1 MKKAICYGE
10 ILWDNL
16 PAGKQPGGAPMNVA
30 YHLNQLGI
38 AATLISKL
46 GNDADGEELRD
57 FLEYKQMPAHLIQ
70 KDLTYPTSNVNVM
83 IDKDEEMTYDIVYP
97 VAWDNILW
105 SSHYETEVAA
115 ADTFVFGSLAA
126 RDKVSKQT
134 LLQLL
139 NQANFTVFDV
149 NLRPPHYTA
158 ATIEELLSKTN
169 LLKLNIAEL
178 ELLGN
183 LYTHFNQTDDVVC
196 SLQDRFNIAEVLLT
210 KGINGCSYY
219 SEAIKLEETIYEVK
233 VADTVGSGDS
243 FLAAFLAKKLQNEP
257 IGDCLSFATALSA
270 FVTSK
275 KGACPTYVIK
285 DIEDFRRTANK
296 RMP

>member
-1 MKKAICYGE
+1 MKKVICYGE

-38 AATLISKL
+38 IGALISKL
-46 GNDADGEELRD
+46 GDDADGEELLD
-57 FLEYKQMPAHLIQ
+57 FLQHKQMPGHLIE
-70 KDLTYPTSNVNVM
+70 KDFTYPTSNVNVM

-97 VAWDNILW
+97 VAWDYILW
-105 SSHYETEVAA
+105 SDRYETEVGE
-115 ADTFVFGSLAA
+115 ADAFVFGSLAA
-126 RDKVSKQT
+126 RDQVSKQT

-139 NQANFTVFDV
+139 SQANFTVFDV

-158 ATIEELLSKTN
+158 ATLEELLSKTN
-169 LLKLNIAEL
+169 LLKLNTAEL
-178 ELLGN
+178 ELLGS
-183 LYTHFNQTDDVVC
+183 LYTHFNQTDDIIRG
-196 SLQDRFNIAEVLLT
+196 LQDRFNIAEVLLT
-210 KGINGCSYY
+210 KGIKGCSYY
-219 SEAIKLEETIYEVK
+219 NEAIKLEETIYEVK

-285 DIEDFRRTANK
+285 DIEDFKRTANK